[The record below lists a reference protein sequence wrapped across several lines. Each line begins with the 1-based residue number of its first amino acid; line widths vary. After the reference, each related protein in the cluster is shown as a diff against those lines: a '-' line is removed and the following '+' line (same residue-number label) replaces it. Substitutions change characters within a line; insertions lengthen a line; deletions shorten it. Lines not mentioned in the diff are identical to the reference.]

1 MTVTVTGKQLLGTT
15 RIIAS
20 KSVIHRLLICAAL
33 CKTPT
38 VIEGVSYS
46 QDIEATVACLRSS
59 FADVVC
65 ESDRVMITPYET
77 PRQNRM
83 LDCGESGS
91 TLRFL
96 LPICAAVGGAAFT
109 GRGRLSER
117 PTTPLRPL
125 LEQNGCQLSA
135 EGQFPLVLDGK
146 LRGNTFHIDGSLSS
160 QFVSGLLMAAPL
172 LGTPCHIHVQGK
184 MTSYPYIAL
193 TIEALSHFGIT
204 VTKQDTT
211 FTVTGT
217 YVSPTRLAAEGDWSN
232 AAFWMV
238 GAAVSHSHDF
248 RLQGLSTASVQ
259 GDKAIVDVLE
269 QAGFSVYNTPEGLQM
284 TDIGDR
290 QAISLD
296 AEAVPDMV
304 PIAAVLATALPG
316 QTKIYNAARLIYKE
330 SNRLQSVYEML
341 TALGGKV
348 TMQEDGLVIT
358 GGPLNG
364 GVVKGYNDHR
374 IVMAA
379 AVASLLC
386 EDPVTITG
394 AQAVQKSYP
403 TFFEELEKRGMKV
416 CHLSGEEN

>member
-1 MTVTVTGKQLLGTT
+1 MTVTIQGKSLSGTT
-15 RIIAS
+15 KIIAS

-46 QDIEATVACLRSS
+46 QDIEATIACLRAS

-65 ESDRVMITPYET
+65 EPDRIIVTPYET
-77 PRQNRM
+77 PQQNRL

-96 LPICAAVGGAAFT
+96 LPICAAVGGGAFT

-125 LEQNGCQLSA
+125 LEQHGCRLSA

-146 LRGNTFHIDGSLSS
+146 LQGSTFCIDGSLSS

-172 LGTPCHIHVQGK
+172 LGTPCRIDVQGE

-193 TIEALSHFGIT
+193 TIEALSHFGVT
-204 VTKQDTT
+204 VTQRDAT
-211 FTVTGT
+211 FTVSGS
-217 YVSPTRLAAEGDWSN
+217 YRSPDCLSAEGDWSN

-238 GAAVSHSHDF
+238 GAAVSRSQDF

-259 GDKAIVDVLE
+259 GDKAIVGVLE
-269 QAGFSVYNTPEGLQM
+269 QAGFSVCNTPEGLQM
-284 TDIGDR
+284 IEKGDR
-290 QAISLD
+290 RAVTLD

-316 QTKIYNAARLIYKE
+316 QTKIYNAARLIHKE
-330 SNRLQSVYEML
+330 SNRLQSVYDML

-348 TMQEDGLVIT
+348 SMQEDGLIVT

-364 GVVKGYNDHR
+364 GVVDGYNDHR

-386 EDPVTITG
+386 KQPVTITG
-394 AQAVQKSYP
+394 AQAVRKSYP
-403 TFFEELEKRGMKV
+403 TFFEELEKRGMRV

>member
-1 MTVTVTGKQLLGTT
+1 MTVTIQGKSLSGTT
-15 RIIAS
+15 KIIAS

-46 QDIEATVACLRSS
+46 QDIEATIACLRAS

-65 ESDRVMITPYET
+65 EPDRVIVTPYET
-77 PRQNRM
+77 PRQNRL

-96 LPICAAVGGAAFT
+96 LPICAAVGGGAFT

-125 LEQNGCQLSA
+125 LEQHGCRLSA

-146 LRGNTFHIDGSLSS
+146 LQGSAFCIDGSLSS

-172 LGTPCHIHVQGK
+172 LGTPCRIDVQGE

-193 TIEALSHFGIT
+193 TIEALSHFGVT
-204 VTKQDTT
+204 VTQRDAT
-211 FTVTGT
+211 FTVSGS
-217 YVSPTRLAAEGDWSN
+217 YRSPDCLSAEGDWSN

-238 GAAVSHSHDF
+238 GAAVSHSQDF
-248 RLQGLSTASVQ
+248 RLQGLSTVSVQ
-259 GDKAIVDVLE
+259 GDKAIVGVLE
-269 QAGFSVYNTPEGLQM
+269 QAGFSVCNTPEGLQM
-284 TDIGDR
+284 IDKGDR
-290 QAISLD
+290 RAVALD
-296 AEAVPDMV
+296 AESVPDMV

-316 QTKIYNAARLIYKE
+316 QTKIYNAARLIHKE
-330 SNRLQSVYEML
+330 SNRLQSVYDML

-348 TMQEDGLVIT
+348 SMQEDGLIVT

-364 GVVKGYNDHR
+364 GVVDGYNDHR

-386 EDPVTITG
+386 KQPVTITG
-394 AQAVQKSYP
+394 AQAVRKSYP
-403 TFFEELEKRGMKV
+403 TFFEELEKRGMRV